1 MGKNM
6 KKSRKHMWG
15 GKWFGLVADDTAVAS
30 GTTANANANADNA
43 TDEKPGFFAGLLGS
57 KTDEQKVVENKTKI
71 TELLAENKVLEDKK
85 NSQNNNQVNT
95 ATGSTTGE
103 TGSATTGET
112 GSTSTIDPTQKG
124 GKRSR
129 RRRGRKT
136 KKSRR
141 SRRHR

>member
-30 GTTANANANADNA
+30 GTTANADNA

-103 TGSATTGET
+103 TGSAT
-112 GSTSTIDPTQKG
+112 IDPTQKG

-136 KKSRR
+136 KRSRR